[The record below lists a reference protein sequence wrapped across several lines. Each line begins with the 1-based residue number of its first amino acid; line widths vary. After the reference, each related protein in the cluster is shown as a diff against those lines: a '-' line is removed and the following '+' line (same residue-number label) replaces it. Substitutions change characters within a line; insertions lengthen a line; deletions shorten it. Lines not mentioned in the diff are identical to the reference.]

1 MHPAS
6 MELTVFIL
14 QERCLQ
20 TQLFDRATASR
31 FHPLHKSSHRQ
42 NTAIPTHNERG
53 PTHRTPTTNTAT
65 NNGRTWDTRCIQ
77 QRERRHGPVV
87 YHNVLTSA
95 QCQEDQ
101 RTPNPDDNTSNDAL
115 LEIMRE
121 VLENTKNTQCRMD
134 RVEAEMMT
142 IRLLVGGLREPIT
155 EAQKG
160 PANKVNA
167 TSDGNRI
174 EKQRIPVAN
183 REYMNNPMSR
193 ASIPNRRQL
202 MLPGAMRK
210 RLHQSLTKSSGG
222 DVDMSVY
229 DDDEDQKRA
238 MYPKMCRSN
247 THGLEHGAKGGKAT
261 FFFTRLKEKVY
272 GGNRGTISPQRSNNA
287 DNPTGRNGLQPTQ
300 NRKDSFPFNTMMSSD
315 ESSSKPESSHGR
327 TADTYKQIPR
337 RPPSNLTKK
346 GTNTTNA
353 WPISQHEMDI
363 CKYVYD
369 HHADPTA
376 RRPQLNWAGVCNI
389 FDLLTARRSLYAS
402 GRSMQLVLTW
412 DAYNGVDHDHGC
424 IGGRNRWRSPS
435 SGVADVMEGVHPE
448 ILAQR
453 YGNDHMHPTEDLR
466 LVYMPVL
473 EEDSEKYW
481 FLAVVDLS
489 ERQVF
494 QFDTNATKESKAR
507 RRRVI
512 QCMLTALDGIV
523 ATDGYKNSH
532 SKSAP
537 EFASLDIMAAPG
549 VPKNS
554 SSTDSGIWVMQWMA
568 MGRRFTH
575 AVLPILD
582 EEKIRIKMAIAL
594 LTGRCNEKSGPLL
607 AKAAEAAKTG
617 EPCLRDHASSLRMI
631 GRVIATMHQVFRV
644 FRASVGGGV
653 DIGGARSF
661 ALDEEESSFE

>member
-1 MHPAS
+1 MAS
-6 MELTVFIL
+6 TSSTSSRSCKYHVFLSFRGEDTRQKFTSYLYAALTRKGITTFIDETNLCKGDAISYELL
-14 QERCLQ
+14 
-20 TQLFDRATASR
+20 
-31 FHPLHKSSHRQ
+31 
-42 NTAIPTHNERG
+42 TAIEDSMSPLAMLGSTLQRLEHWTAPELADSILFTNQAIAKTQ
-53 PTHRTPTTNTAT
+53 PSPPTTNADQPIGRRRPILQLTMAEHGTPAASNNVNDDTAQICYDFP
-65 NNGRTWDTRCIQ
+65 W
-77 QRERRHGPVV
+77 
-87 YHNVLTSA
+87 
-95 QCQEDQ
+95 
-101 RTPNPDDNTSNDAL
+101 
-115 LEIMRE
+115 
-121 VLENTKNTQCRMD
+121 KNTQCRMD
-134 RVEAEMMT
+134 RVEAEMVT

-174 EKQRIPVAN
+174 EKQRIPVAD
-183 REYMNNPMSR
+183 REHIHNPMSR
-193 ASIPNRRQL
+193 ASISNRRQL

-210 RLHQSLTKSSGG
+210 RLHQSSTKSSGE

-238 MYPKMCRSN
+238 MYPKMCR
-247 THGLEHGAKGGKAT
+247 
-261 FFFTRLKEKVY
+261 
-272 GGNRGTISPQRSNNA
+272 GNRGTISPQRSNNA
-287 DNPTGRNGLQPTQ
+287 DNPTGRNGLQPMQ
-300 NRKDSFPFNTMMSSD
+300 NRKGSFPFNTMTSFD

-327 TADTYKQIPR
+327 TADTYKKIPR

-363 CKYVYD
+363 SIMELITIMVASEGETDGD
-369 HHADPTA
+369 HPRAVWCLHPNFA
-376 RRPQLNWAGVCNI
+376 
-389 FDLLTARRSLYAS
+389 
-402 GRSMQLVLTW
+402 
-412 DAYNGVDHDHGC
+412 
-424 IGGRNRWRSPS
+424 
-435 SGVADVMEGVHPE
+435 ADVMEGVHPE

-453 YGNDHMHPTEDLR
+453 YGNDHMHPTEDLC

-473 EEDSEKYW
+473 EEDCEKHW
-481 FLAVVDLS
+481 FLAMVDLS

-537 EFASLDIMAAPG
+537 EFASLDIIAAPG

-582 EEKIRIKMAIAL
+582 EEKTRIKMAIAL

-617 EPCLRDHASSLRMI
+617 EPCLRERASSLRMI